1 MLTASQGIGAHAAP
15 AQRRSRE
22 KLERVMDVA
31 RALLISGGPSAVS
44 TTAVA
49 SGADISVGW
58 LYNYFENRDSILE
71 EILVGCLTGLDNAMA
86 DAGLDLSG
94 PDWRTKADAGVAAC
108 LDYFSRD
115 ASFRAIW
122 FSGEFSGRMLQA
134 NRRHDDAQAAW
145 LASTV
150 THLRDDA
157 PDVPLVIVMEVFVG
171 MLDKGVD
178 LAFRDHPTRADPAVV
193 DEVRRA
199 SVEYLA
205 TFLV

>member
-1 MLTASQGIGAHAAP
+1 
-15 AQRRSRE
+15 
-22 KLERVMDVA
+22 MDVA

-145 LASTV
+145 LAGTV